1 MTRRPHPKLGAAFLH
16 ADDAGAGVKAADR
29 APTAGAP
36 GGQIRLVPGGE
47 TGRAF
52 SVVERTARS
61 GSSKTKGSYVSFVAF
76 LTIRAAAWFTS
87 SSASLRF
94 LALAFRAAFAATC
107 SDLRFANS
115 LGIRIES
122 LTAGLRGFMATPSH
136 RYPGCANPVWI
147 SNYTTTTFSRRHGE
161 ADKVESGPLFSE
173 TLNLIRVSA

>member
-136 RYPGCANPVWI
+136 AIRAAPTLCGFQITPLPHSQGDMGKLIKWRVVP
-147 SNYTTTTFSRRHGE
+147 FSL
-161 ADKVESGPLFSE
+161 KPL
-173 TLNLIRVSA
+173 I